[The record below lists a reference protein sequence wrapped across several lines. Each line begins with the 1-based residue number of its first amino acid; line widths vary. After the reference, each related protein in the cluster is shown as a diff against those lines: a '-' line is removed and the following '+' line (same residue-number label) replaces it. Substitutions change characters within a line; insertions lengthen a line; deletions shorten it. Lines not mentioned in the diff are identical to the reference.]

1 VICVDLVLPA
11 PKVQRFN
18 GERRNSISEFEAME
32 SGAEFLNKK
41 GEGEEKKSFFS
52 ADIWLCH

>member
-1 VICVDLVLPA
+1 LPA

-52 ADIWLCH
+52 ADFWLCH